1 MPRVRRLLPLLLGV
15 AVLLAG
21 CTGEQP
27 GPASGDGTELRVLGG
42 SELADLAPVLD
53 EAAAATGVRVTL
65 DFTGTLAGAD
75 QVASGEAEK
84 GHDAVWFSSDRY
96 LALRPEAQAKLGAS
110 AEIMSS
116 PVVLGLRRSVA
127 QQLGWVGRPVSWSE
141 IAAAA
146 GARRFSY
153 GMTDPS
159 ASNTGFS
166 AVVAVATA
174 LVGGGAAL
182 NRDQAAS
189 TAPALKDFFSAQ
201 TLSAGSSG
209 YLQDAFVKRATG
221 TDQGPPVDG
230 LINYESVLLS
240 MNAAGNLPEPLEL
253 IYPSDGVITAD
264 YPLTVLSSAPT
275 AAKDAHR
282 RLTEY
287 LRTPD
292 VQKKIMAV
300 AHARPAVPGVPRA
313 AEFGTATLVE
323 LPFPAS
329 ADVVD
334 TLLTSWF
341 DKVRRPSRTIYVLDT
356 SGSMGDDGRIDALH
370 GALAGLAGTDD
381 SLVGKYRRFRGRE
394 EVTLLPFNT
403 TPGAPTTY
411 TVAQDDPGPVL
422 AQIAAA
428 GNALVPD
435 GKTAI
440 YDSLIAAYGVAERQI
455 AADPDR
461 FTSIVLMTDGENTA
475 GADLA
480 AFRDYV
486 GTRPEAVRGVP
497 VFPVLFADSDNAAMD
512 EVAQL
517 TGGRTFDARSG
528 SLASAFTEIRGY
540 V

>member
-1 MPRVRRLLPLLLGV
+1 MRRLLPLLLG
-15 AVLLAG
+15 AVVVLAG
-21 CTGEQP
+21 CSGTSTGP
-27 GPASGDGTELRVLGG
+27 SGPEDGTLRVLGG

-53 EAAAATGVRVTL
+53 AAATATGVKVKF

-84 GHDAVWFSSDRY
+84 AHDAIWFSSNRY
-96 LALRPEAQAKLGAS
+96 LSLRPETQAKLGAA

-127 QQLGWVGRPVSWSE
+127 QQLGWVGRPVSWSD

-146 GARRFSY
+146 GAKKFTF

-166 AVVAVATA
+166 AVVAVSTA
-174 LVGGGAAL
+174 LAGSGSAL
-182 NRDQAAS
+182 TKEQAAT
-189 TAPALKDFFSAQ
+189 TAPALKDFFAAQ

-209 YLQDAFVKRATG
+209 YLQDAFVKRASG
-221 TDQGPPVDG
+221 ADPEPPVDG
-230 LINYESVLLS
+230 MINYESVLLG
-240 MNAAGNLPEPLEL
+240 MNAAGTLPEPLEL
-253 IYPSDGVITAD
+253 IYPSDGVVTAD
-264 YPLTVLSSAPT
+264 YPFTVLASASP

-282 RLTEY
+282 KLTEY

-292 VQKKIMAV
+292 VQREIV
-300 AHARPAVPGVPRA
+300 ARAHVRPAVPGVPKA
-313 AEFGTATLVE
+313 PELGTATLVE
-323 LPFPAS
+323 LPFPTS

-356 SGSMGDDGRIDALH
+356 SGSMGDQGRIEALR
-370 GALAGLAGTDD
+370 GALSGLAGADE
-381 SLVGKYRRFRGRE
+381 SLVGRFRRFRGRE
-394 EVTLLPFNT
+394 EVTLLTFND
-403 TPGAPTTY
+403 TPRSPRTY
-411 TVAQDDPGPVL
+411 TVPENDPGPTL
-422 AQIAAA
+422 AQIADA
-428 GNALVPD
+428 GNALQP
-435 GKTAI
+435 GGGTAI
-440 YDSLIAAYGVAERQI
+440 YSSLIEADRIAEQQI

-475 GADLA
+475 GVNID
-480 AFRDYV
+480 AFREHV
-486 GTRPEAVRGVP
+486 TARSPALRGVP
-497 VFPVLFADSDNAAMD
+497 VFPVLFGEGDNAEMT